1 MGLRGPLAG
10 KAKHKQP
17 PGEPVVTPQAVA
29 LFRRMRRLEM
39 HCECLP
45 DEELLKFD
53 DWEERQCENCRECW
67 ILNGK
72 LCECF
77 GVPAWEFAYWNPRW
91 TTHRPMQAAFS
102 DFTNWKRQLR
112 RPRSSDLSL
121 NGRSEGRILYPVNI
135 DAPGFCFVI

>member
-1 MGLRGPLAG
+1 MGLRGAH
-10 KAKHKQP
+10 ANARSKHQQP
-17 PGEPVVTPQAVA
+17 PDEPVITPQAVA

-91 TTHRPMQAAFS
+91 ETHRPMQSAIDRFHLLERAAASKAKKEPKFRYK
-102 DFTNWKRQLR
+102 WQR
-112 RPRSSDLSL
+112 
-121 NGRSEGRILYPVNI
+121 
-135 DAPGFCFVI
+135 